1 MARRVLGACAMAPR
15 PAWCAAAVVVGI
27 ATNAYALKPD
37 KHAALTTASCN
48 AAGLPQDF
56 CTRAATED
64 YDTDVREWTDLSA
77 HAQIADAQTACD
89 SADAAALRLWTL
101 GDQLRQALAAVAA
114 SPSEDNVGQ
123 AGAALG
129 RALHTI
135 QDDCA
140 HHGMPN
146 PQHAWWSLDDYCNG
160 TTLSPDVQDSAVACA
175 HTETETVMAL
185 VAAAVRDSGAADSLG
200 ALACASGCTD
210 RDGPTWSEQCDFIG
224 EASTWDG
231 IDRRWNNDVAVPALR
246 AAFAAG
252 LSGSGAPASVCGG
265 DESVLSPAVSDPM
278 LDVSGGTPSCVKAHV
293 LCLGKADGD
302 GGPFADDPAPASGG
316 CTVADPRGGALVLA
330 AVMLIVLRRRNRP

>member
-1 MARRVLGACAMAPR
+1 ML
-15 PAWCAAAVVVGI
+15 VVGI
-27 ATNAYALKPD
+27 AGNAHALKPE
-37 KHAALTTASCN
+37 KHAAITTDRCT

-64 YDTDVREWTDLSA
+64 YDTDRREWTDLSA
-77 HAQIADAQTACD
+77 HAQIADDQTACEA
-89 SADAAALRLWTL
+89 ADVAAQRLWTL

-114 SPSEDNVGQ
+114 SPTEDNVGQ

-160 TTLSPDVQDSAVACA
+160 TTLSPDVQDSAAACA
-175 HTETETVMAL
+175 SSETATVIAL
-185 VAAAVRDSGAADSLG
+185 VAAAVRDSGTADSLG
-200 ALACASGCTD
+200 ALSCASGCTD
-210 RDGPTWSEQCDFIG
+210 RDGPTWLEQCDFIG
-224 EASTWDG
+224 EASNWDG

-252 LSGSGAPASVCGG
+252 LAGSAAPASVCGG
-265 DESVLSPAVSDPM
+265 DESVLSAAVSDPIV
-278 LDVSGGTPSCVKAHV
+278 DVSGGTLTCAKAHV
-293 LCLGKADGD
+293 LCLGKADTD

-316 CTVADPRGGALVLA
+316 CTVGDPRGGVLVLGA
-330 AVMLIVLRRRNRP
+330 LLMLARRRRGRPLRGTPSLPD